1 MGKAAQVPVT
11 PSVLEWA
18 IEESGY
24 APAEVATK
32 VGVSANTLSEW
43 LRGESQPGVTQ
54 FRRLATLLRRAP
66 STLLLPEPPRRPAP
80 KVEFRRSPSAQ
91 RTALTPRERLY
102 IREASRIQSLMSWLQ
117 GEMREPVSPLP
128 RFTTNVEPEAVAA
141 EIRALLPHPAD
152 DDGVQTPAQAFRWW
166 RSSLERRGVLV
177 FGFPLGRGAVHGFS
191 LSSDTAPVVAVN
203 TWWRSE
209 ARSFTVFHELGHLL
223 TGTASACLE
232 AGPRFVRPTDS
243 IERWCE
249 RFSAAVLLPRDAV
262 ELFLRRQLQRPSNLQ
277 VTTLDVPSRIAT
289 RFRVSLRAATLR
301 LIEMNLAEWAL
312 YEEIQPASE
321 TKPKGGGG
329 GGLERGELRAGQY
342 GDRTIGLFLRALG
355 QDVLGRTD
363 VLDAL
368 NISDSDLSKLARRPH
383 HAE

>member
-18 IEESGY
+18 MEESGY

-32 VGVSANTLSEW
+32 VGVSADTLNEW
-43 LRGESQPGVTQ
+43 LRGDSQPGMTQ
-54 FRRLATLLRRAP
+54 FRRLATLLRRTP
-66 STLLLPEPPRRPAP
+66 STLLLPEPPSRPTP
-80 KVEFRRSPSAQ
+80 KVEFRRSPSAT

-102 IREASRIQSLMSWLQ
+102 IREASRIQSLVSWLE
-117 GEMREPVSPLP
+117 GEMREQVEPLP
-128 RFTTNVEPEAVAA
+128 RFTNLEPETAA
-141 EIRALLPHPAD
+141 AHICAMLPHPSD
-152 DDGVQTPAQAFRWW
+152 DDSVQTPAQAFRWW
-166 RSSLERRGVLV
+166 RSSLERLGVLV

-203 TWWRSE
+203 TWCRSE

-232 AGPRFVRPTDS
+232 AGPRFARPTDN

-249 RFSAAVLLPRDAV
+249 RFAASVLLPREAV
-262 ELFLRRQLQRPSNLQ
+262 ESFISRQLRRPLNLR
-277 VTTLDVPSRIAT
+277 VTTLDVPTRIAT

-301 LIEMNLAEWAL
+301 LIEMNLAEWSL

-329 GGLERGELRAGQY
+329 GGMERGELRASQY
-342 GDRTIGLFLRALG
+342 GDRTVGLFLRALG

-368 NISDSDLSKLARRPH
+368 NISDSDLSKLVGRRRRT
-383 HAE
+383 A